1 MLSFHSSE
9 GIQIFGARGRTCEK
23 TKQQRVKPVLE
34 KRAYLGA
41 GYIHLVWAVHLDT
54 MGAPHWH
61 LFGSVSASERSKQ
74 GRLVHM
80 LSPKNSIKRQMEQPL
95 LLLFAVQ
102 D

>member
-1 MLSFHSSE
+1 MPVRLSNTRPLKSTGSGMLSFHSSE

-54 MGAPHWH
+54 MGAPH
-61 LFGSVSASERSKQ
+61 
-74 GRLVHM
+74 
-80 LSPKNSIKRQMEQPL
+80 
-95 LLLFAVQ
+95 
-102 D
+102 